1 MCGGGKLVGK
11 KDEGKLLDNTNME
24 DVCESVCVC
33 LRVCV
38 CVSFEGLC
46 LCACVLQYV

>member
-1 MCGGGKLVGK
+1 MRVSRNAWGWGSVGK

-24 DVCESVCVC
+24 DVCVCVF
-33 LRVCV
+33 
-38 CVSFEGLC
+38 VSFEGLC